1 MGEEELEKNEAKIEK
16 IRAKHVEEEQA
27 RVQEKI
33 KAVMAEIE
41 AKTAAE
47 MEERKEE
54 IDLKEGEEINIDE
67 VEEPE
72 PFSVEPM
79 TTPPPQIAE
88 EAENIVA
95 PPVMEQPLKTEDDQ
109 VQPDSQ
115 TNEPV
120 DAGVVHNQLEQE

>member
-1 MGEEELEKNEAKIEK
+1 MGEEELEKNEAKMEE

-54 IDLKEGEEINIDE
+54 TDLKEGEEINIDM

-79 TTPPPQIAE
+79 TTPPPPIAE

-95 PPVMEQPLKTEDDQ
+95 PPVMEQPLKTDDDQ

-120 DAGVVHNQLEQE
+120 ADAGVVHN